1 MLEIEKEI
9 RFTAQELQE
18 RTKAIGSQI
27 SQDYQGKNLILVGVL
42 KGSLYFMADLSRAI
56 NMPVQLDFISI
67 GTYPTSTNQKGIVR
81 ITKDLDLEITGKDVL
96 VIEDIIRTGLT
107 TAYLVQSLQARL
119 PASVKVCTLLLSP
132 EEQLIKV
139 PIAYSGFTISSDRL
153 IGYGMDIKEEG
164 RNLPYIA
171 TIK

>member
-9 RFTAQELQE
+9 QFTAQELQE

-27 SQDYQGKNLILVGVL
+27 SQDYQGKNLILGGVL

-56 NMPVQLDFISI
+56 NMPVQLDLISI
-67 GTYPTSTNQKGIVR
+67 CTYPTSTNLNVIVR

-119 PASVKVCTLLLSP
+119 PASV
-132 EEQLIKV
+132 
-139 PIAYSGFTISSDRL
+139 
-153 IGYGMDIKEEG
+153 
-164 RNLPYIA
+164 
-171 TIK
+171 